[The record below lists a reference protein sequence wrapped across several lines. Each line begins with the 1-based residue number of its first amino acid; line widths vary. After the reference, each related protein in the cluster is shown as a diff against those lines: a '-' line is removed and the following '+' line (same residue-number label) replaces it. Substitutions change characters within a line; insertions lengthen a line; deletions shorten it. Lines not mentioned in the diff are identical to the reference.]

1 MLKRNSII
9 VMIVLLFIGC
19 ATMNVGQVPWT
30 LDIQN
35 WSSHQKANFFMTTWM
50 AEKYSF
56 DSMNAMEDK
65 PDDLLKVLEEKR
77 KILEGLRIP
86 IRVYVQIVNAGNLPT
101 QDSEQEIIVLLK
113 QLQTN
118 YIYGG

>member
-1 MLKRNSII
+1 MKRFRYISLI
-9 VMIVLLFIGC
+9 IVLLFIGC
-19 ATMNVGQVPWT
+19 ATMNVGQVSWT

-77 KILEGLRIP
+77 KILEGLRVP
-86 IRVYVQIVNAGNLPT
+86 VRVYVQIVNAGNLPS